1 VYTKRPHCVL
11 YIAVVDA
18 HSPGAGEQLRIGW
31 FFWCRWQRRR
41 RKRRRRRRRRAANSL
56 SKLLLQPMVLLLL
69 PQFLEAAY

>member
-1 VYTKRPHCVL
+1 L

-18 HSPGAGEQLRIGW
+18 HSPGAGEQLR
-31 FFWCRWQRRR
+31 FFWCRWQRR